1 MKVCWSGHVE
11 ISICMSQTKP
21 IERIEHVSDKFRTR
35 KVTDLSVTE
44 QKPVRN

>member
-11 ISICMSQTKP
+11 ISICLSQTKP
-21 IERIEHVSDKFRTR
+21 IELVNNLSHQSRQ
-35 KVTDLSVTE
+35 VTDLSVTN